1 MQNSSSSSSS
11 RLAVTHA
18 SSTPYA
24 SLLVGVACVAAYA
37 VPHTTRYFAPARPS
51 TWLAPAFEHAGPLH
65 LLFNLYWLNELAAP
79 FERAVARPLPRLGP
93 PALAPAAAAAAC
105 YALIGFVSNAAQ
117 YAASGPY
124 FLGLSGVVF
133 GMVGFLAV
141 ASPPGVGADVVRFFA
156 AWFVIC
162 VALTGLGLLPIANA
176 AHGGGAAAGALLG
189 LLFRA
194 GGRPAERRERAAEF

>member
-1 MQNSSSSSSS
+1 MENRRPSVLT
-11 RLAVTHA
+11 RA
-18 SSTPYA
+18 SSTPYV
-24 SLLVGVACVAAYA
+24 SLLLGAACVAAYV

-51 TWLAPAFEHAGPLH
+51 TWLAPAVEHAGPLH

-79 FERAVARPLPRLGP
+79 FEQAVARPLGSFGSFGLL
-93 PALAPAAAAAAC
+93 LAPAAAACC
-105 YALIGFVSNAAQ
+105 YALIAIASNAAQ

-141 ASPPGVGADVVRFFA
+141 ASPSSVGPDVVRFFA

-162 VALTGLGLLPIANA
+162 VALTGLGLFPIANA

-189 LLFRA
+189 LLFRT
-194 GGRPAERRERAAEF
+194 